1 MSQGLHTLTSLWY
14 KHSTNQLGNKSFH
27 TPRSDN
33 LSNVSELLRGPK
45 VSCSLLSVAYDNT
58 KQSVRSQYFPTCR
71 NDKRPVNSKRVEA
84 GESKALVLPISLHS
98 KAASEY
104 KRYSCSPLYQKSF
117 FSFTV
122 DGNWSQWGEW
132 RECSRTCGGGLHSRS
147 RTCTNPPPRHGGKNC
162 TGKPEET
169 RPCNTD
175 SCPGI
180 KNKAVKKM
188 FKSRTK
194 SGLSLWGG
202 CLECWSQAGV
212 VLGSPKFN
220 SLASLVEY

>member
-1 MSQGLHTLTSLWY
+1 MSQGFHTLTSLWN

-104 KRYSCSPLYQKSF
+104 KRYSCSLLYQKSF
-117 FSFTV
+117 FLLQWMATGRSGENGGNVPELVAADSTHALELVPILLLGTAGKIALGNPKKPVPVTPIPVQVLKTKLLKKCLNLEQRV
-122 DGNWSQWGEW
+122 DCRCE
-132 RECSRTCGGGLHSRS
+132 
-147 RTCTNPPPRHGGKNC
+147 
-162 TGKPEET
+162 
-169 RPCNTD
+169 
-175 SCPGI
+175 
-180 KNKAVKKM
+180 
-188 FKSRTK
+188 
-194 SGLSLWGG
+194 
-202 CLECWSQAGV
+202 AGV
-212 VLGSPKFN
+212 
-220 SLASLVEY
+220 